1 MEENTYIKELI
12 AQQQLEIREIK
23 EELKK
28 QVEFNTQLVLLNKT
42 VNDLNETVKSLKA
55 NMEAI
60 NNKPNEMVDKL
71 KIAAITAI
79 ITTIIG
85 FIFGNILR

>member
-42 VNDLNETVKSLKA
+42 VNDLNETVKSLKT
-55 NMEAI
+55 NVEAI
-60 NNKPNEMVDKL
+60 NNTPNEMVDKL